1 MFYNFA
7 RDVMNKKEPEQ
18 IELNLYDNPV
28 FNSELLKSKLNSL
41 HTIPDRDLY
50 NIVKASFD
58 SILKDIFDKED
69 AKYLEVFTTPK
80 FLTVLTQVVSSMQL
94 TDQQRIYCNK
104 LAYDYMTYPHETDP
118 YVKQLFLSLSR
129 MINRNH
135 ISQLMAIGIQEDLAS
150 YMALARYSSENEGI
164 NVKRLNLIICTSP
177 INLMTLQMIIN
188 IYERLFDRATAL
200 FENTMFDIYDD
211 EEEWVTED
219 VMEIY
224 STTSLA
230 ILEIVNNMESE
241 DIRKVLI
248 SYTEDFKMLYGAN
261 MKNVRFSM
269 KSISSDF
276 SRILW
281 VVDKV
286 LKPEGIYVP

>member
-1 MFYNFA
+1 MFENFVTQ
-7 RDVMNKKEPEQ
+7 VMNKQEPEQ
-18 IELNLYDNPV
+18 INIGLYGNPV
-28 FNSELLKSKLNSL
+28 FNSELLKEQLYSL
-41 HTIPDRDLY
+41 DTIPDRDLY
-50 NIVKASFD
+50 NIVRASFD
-58 SILKDIFDKED
+58 SILKDIFKKED

-80 FLTVLTQVVSSMQL
+80 FLTVLTQVVSTMQL
-94 TDQQRIYCNK
+94 TDQQRVYCNK

-177 INLMTLQMIIN
+177 IELMTEQMIVY
-188 IYERLFDRATAL
+188 IYEKLFDRVTAL
-200 FENTMFDIYDD
+200 FENIMFDVYDD
-211 EEEWVTED
+211 EEEWATEE

-224 STTSLA
+224 STVSLA
-230 ILEIVNNMESE
+230 ILEIMNNMPSN

-248 SYTEDFKMLYGAN
+248 SYTADFEALYNAD
-261 MKNVRFSM
+261 MKKVRFSM

-276 SRILW
+276 SRISQ
-281 VVDKV
+281 VVEQ
-286 LKPEGIYVP
+286 LKAENIYVP

>member
-1 MFYNFA
+1 MFENFVTQ
-7 RDVMNKKEPEQ
+7 VMNKQEPEQ
-18 IELNLYDNPV
+18 INIGLYGNPV
-28 FNSELLKSKLNSL
+28 FNSELLKEQLYSL
-41 HTIPDRDLY
+41 DTIPDRDLY

-58 SILKDIFDKED
+58 SILKDIFKKED

-80 FLTVLTQVVSSMQL
+80 FLTVLTQVVSTMQL
-94 TDQQRIYCNK
+94 TDQQRVYCNK

-177 INLMTLQMIIN
+177 IELMTEQMIVY
-188 IYERLFDRATAL
+188 IYEKLFDRVTAL
-200 FENTMFDIYDD
+200 FENIMFDVYDD
-211 EEEWVTED
+211 EEEWATEE

-224 STTSLA
+224 STVSLA
-230 ILEIVNNMESE
+230 ILEIMNNMPSN

-248 SYTEDFKMLYGAN
+248 SYTADFEALYNAD
-261 MKNVRFSM
+261 MKKVRFSM

-276 SRILW
+276 SRISE
-281 VVDKV
+281 VVKL
-286 LKPEGIYVP
+286 LKAENIYVP